1 MFLGAKS
8 SLTPSDP
15 GWHLSSQS
23 IKEHHTAEIL
33 LPSTQS
39 IKHHNQEQT
48 CYTSTKVDIKHQ
60 TSFVV
65 VYIYSRWM
73 QTVTLRELAH
83 GLFFSWGLKDLSQSE
98 SSHPSDEDKEIAR

>member
-65 VYIYSRWM
+65 VYI
-73 QTVTLRELAH
+73 
-83 GLFFSWGLKDLSQSE
+83 
-98 SSHPSDEDKEIAR
+98 